1 MNNRHKR
8 RQKRK
13 AFTVV
18 NLMLLLACTLGLA
31 LIFYLY
37 QNHSK
42 LSLSKVSQ
50 AIPKVSL
57 VTPKKTTPKVSKS
70 TKTSKTTASK
80 TQQTNHHQVTWTKQ
94 EAAVKVPILM
104 YHAVHVM
111 APEEAANANLI
122 VAPDLFEQQI
132 KTMKE
137 AGYYF
142 LSPEEAYRALSSNEL
157 PAKKVVWLTFDDSMI
172 DFYRV
177 AFPIL
182 KKYGIK
188 ATNNVITG
196 LTEVGSVANL
206 TIDQMK
212 EMKQSGMSF
221 QDHTVNHPDLEQS
234 SPETQTSEMKDSK
247 DYLDKELNQ
256 ETIAIAYPAGRYSDT
271 TLQIAASL
279 NYKLGVTTN
288 EGVASAADG
297 LLSLNRIRILPSTSP
312 ETLLAAMGQKD

>member
-13 AFTVV
+13 AFTVI

-50 AIPKVSL
+50 TIPKVSL

-206 TIDQMK
+206 TSDQMK

>member
-1 MNNRHKR
+1 MKNRHKR
-8 RQKRK
+8 RQRRK
-13 AFTVV
+13 VFTMI
-18 NLMLLLACTLGLA
+18 NTLLLLACMLGLA

-37 QNHSK
+37 QDHSK
-42 LSLSKVSQ
+42 LNLSQISQ
-50 AIPKVSL
+50 ALPKVSFFQHKEA
-57 VTPKKTTPKVSKS
+57 TTTTSQKAKKT
-70 TKTSKTTASK
+70 KTTISTSPK
-80 TQQTNHHQVTWTKQ
+80 TNQPQNTWTKQ
-94 EAAVKVPILM
+94 TSPVKVPILM
-104 YHAVHVM
+104 YHAIHVM

-132 KTMKE
+132 KTMTE

-157 PAKKVVWLTFDDSMI
+157 PAEKVVWLTFDDSMI

-177 AFPIL
+177 AYPIL
-182 KKYGIK
+182 KKYGVK

-196 LTEVGSVANL
+196 LTEIGSVANL
-206 TIDQMK
+206 TLDQMK

-234 SPETQTSEMKDSK
+234 SPDIQTSEMKDSK
-247 DYLDKELNQ
+247 DYLDKELGQ

-271 TLQIAASL
+271 TIQIAASL

-297 LLSLNRIRILPSTSP
+297 LLSLNRIRILPTTSP
-312 ETLLAAMGQKD
+312 ETLLAAMEQ